1 MDALLVKIFATALTL
16 SQVTTAPDQIKTE
29 FDRVLDQ
36 GQVVQLL
43 QAGCAHMRKAFDIE
57 DLNLDDLISTAMEDP
72 QGMTGGIA
80 AFRGINFSDLFI
92 AYKQFCKNEKVEK
105 PAVDIGEVIG
115 FYNKA
120 VADLPDPG
128 KLKNRKL
135 PGATVVLDGKGA
147 RFAELFESDQRRVWV
162 PLSDIPKL
170 TQQAF
175 VSAEDKRFYQHNG
188 IDERSLIRA
197 FIGNIAHSGR
207 PQGGST
213 ITQQVVKNLL
223 VGEDLTYE
231 RKIREMILTA
241 RVERL
246 LSKGEILEL
255 YLNSTYLGRGSW
267 GVEMAARSYFG
278 KSVKGLSLGEGAL
291 LAALTK
297 GPTYFSPDQHPD
309 RAQERVAYV
318 LGRMQEDGA
327 IGAAEVKQAANPT
340 VGLVAYVNPRRD
352 TGFHYVDNLA
362 REARAVAGIDTLTA
376 DSYTVHSTILPD
388 LQRATEAALQEGL
401 ARFEI
406 DGGRVSF
413 AHAEANLANAIKRIQ
428 PDAPPNPNPGSKS
441 PVQPKPEKPAWLQ
454 ALTQA
459 RLPLYDVHWPVAVV
473 VDKGRG
479 GDAIRV
485 GLADGRI
492 VPLSGTSGSI
502 QRSLKLYD
510 VVFVRLSDSKS
521 KSSTRAEIRVRP
533 VVQGAALVLDNKTG
547 RILAMSGGFSYPLS
561 QLNRT
566 TQSQRQPGS
575 ALKPLTYLAALQQ
588 GLQPNTIVR
597 DQEITL
603 PPIGGGSRE
612 QDYWT
617 PKNYDRSE
625 WGVVTLRR
633 ALENSRNL
641 ATVNLLD
648 GGIESDPHSSLDRIC
663 ALALEAQIY
672 RECVPYYPFVL
683 GAQPVRPIDL
693 APFYAAIAN
702 EGVRPQPY
710 AIESIEH
717 NGLMVYRHEASP
729 ARIGSADRVAFFQL
743 KTMLQGVLARGTA
756 HAISALSP
764 YVAGKTGTTEG
775 ENDGWFVGFTN
786 DVTVAVWVGY
796 DNADGKR
803 RTLGGGSTGASVA
816 IPIFE
821 PIIQAVW
828 AQYAPKTPLNP
839 PSAEAKRDLVAR
851 PINLASGDVV
861 GKGDPN
867 PNTKSFVEYFRRDR
881 GGNPY
886 DTQFQL
892 VSRDEAYTT
901 QPREADGT
909 QEYVPF
915 DNGGRFPPLFGDPR
929 YPPPQQIQP
938 QRRDAFG
945 QPYGQPFGQNG
956 QTYAQPPRGS
966 DPRSGPQP
974 RGNSGFFWDW
984 H

>member
-1 MDALLVKIFATALTL
+1 
-16 SQVTTAPDQIKTE
+16 
-29 FDRVLDQ
+29 
-36 GQVVQLL
+36 
-43 QAGCAHMRKAFDIE
+43 
-57 DLNLDDLISTAMEDP
+57 
-72 QGMTGGIA
+72 
-80 AFRGINFSDLFI
+80 
-92 AYKQFCKNEKVEK
+92 
-105 PAVDIGEVIG
+105 
-115 FYNKA
+115 
-120 VADLPDPG
+120 
-128 KLKNRKL
+128 
-135 PGATVVLDGKGA
+135 
-147 RFAELFESDQRRVWV
+147 
-162 PLSDIPKL
+162 
-170 TQQAF
+170 
-175 VSAEDKRFYQHNG
+175 
-188 IDERSLIRA
+188 
-197 FIGNIAHSGR
+197 
-207 PQGGST
+207 
-213 ITQQVVKNLL
+213 
-223 VGEDLTYE
+223 
-231 RKIREMILTA
+231 
-241 RVERL
+241 
-246 LSKGEILEL
+246 
-255 YLNSTYLGRGSW
+255 
-267 GVEMAARSYFG
+267 
-278 KSVKGLSLGEGAL
+278 
-291 LAALTK
+291 
-297 GPTYFSPDQHPD
+297 
-309 RAQERVAYV
+309 
-318 LGRMQEDGA
+318 
-327 IGAAEVKQAANPT
+327 
-340 VGLVAYVNPRRD
+340 
-352 TGFHYVDNLA
+352 
-362 REARAVAGIDTLTA
+362 
-376 DSYTVHSTILPD
+376 
-388 LQRATEAALQEGL
+388 
-401 ARFEI
+401 
-406 DGGRVSF
+406 
-413 AHAEANLANAIKRIQ
+413 
-428 PDAPPNPNPGSKS
+428 
-441 PVQPKPEKPAWLQ
+441 
-454 ALTQA
+454 
-459 RLPLYDVHWPVAVV
+459 
-473 VDKGRG
+473 
-479 GDAIRV
+479 
-485 GLADGRI
+485 
-492 VPLSGTSGSI
+492 
-502 QRSLKLYD
+502 
-510 VVFVRLSDSKS
+510 
-521 KSSTRAEIRVRP
+521 
-533 VVQGAALVLDNKTG
+533 
-547 RILAMSGGFSYPLS
+547 
-561 QLNRT
+561 
-566 TQSQRQPGS
+566 
-575 ALKPLTYLAALQQ
+575 LTYLAALQQ